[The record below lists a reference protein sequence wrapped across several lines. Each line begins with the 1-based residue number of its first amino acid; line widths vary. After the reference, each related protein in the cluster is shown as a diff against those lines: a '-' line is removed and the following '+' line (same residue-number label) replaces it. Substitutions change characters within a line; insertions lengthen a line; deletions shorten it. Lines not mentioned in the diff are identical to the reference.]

1 MGRTEAHARL
11 PSIVRRLARCING
24 GPVGEVSQGYFTM
37 HKIIYLTLSAASVLA
52 ASTPARSDAVAVIDP
67 KSAAEFVLKTCL
79 PAMDD
84 LANVEM
90 MARENN
96 WFPLPY
102 IPSNSRSVTSR
113 SRWRANGFFVA
124 TWIWIDG
131 NLPSCFVG
139 LLPYKK
145 TNRDGFFDAISASV
159 ELKLISDRTL
169 PRLRQETYEIIGEW
183 PAKLKLLFS
192 STDDGTVS
200 GASIYMDMPT
210 APDAPPDR

>member
-1 MGRTEAHARL
+1 MRKVIG
-11 PSIVRRLARCING
+11 LA
-24 GPVGEVSQGYFTM
+24 
-37 HKIIYLTLSAASVLA
+37 LAAAFALA
-52 ASTPARSDAVAVIDP
+52 ASASARSDAVAVIDP
-67 KSAAEFVLKTCL
+67 KSAAEFVLNTCL

-84 LANVEM
+84 LQKVEV

-102 IPSNSRSVTSR
+102 VPSNSNHVTSR

-124 TWIWIDG
+124 TWTWIDG

-169 PRLRQETYEIIGEW
+169 PRLRQETYEIIGER

-192 STDDGTVS
+192 STDDDTVS

-210 APDAPPDR
+210 TPDALPDR